1 MKRSHFLSLL
11 FGGGLLLLVLGLG
24 GLRSQKDGLRYHQN
38 PFAIQR
44 SGYGKV
50 LARLSQNSIDIAWH
64 LGVEQ
69 INPKHC
75 SDPNCTHEDHDHGHD
90 HGDDDHPEGEH
101 EDHDAHQTEVPEA
114 ELSLLEKAGIDVKS
128 MHCDQCRK
136 AAVAVLKQGGGAA
149 DALAAVE
156 KHDDE
161 IDDDVLAL
169 LPEPGHVHDEHCNH
183 DHGHGSEGK
192 ATMSEGWLADSVDWL
207 HDLSFKR
214 YDRTNPHSI
223 SERHKL
229 AITQDIADMML
240 RGYKMDPTDYGVYD
254 GYFLFLTIHEFGGTP
269 EMKEHARL
277 VSRITVDA
285 ARDELE
291 DPQPWLTAAGA
302 LLNLYFLD
310 QADLKAKGQE
320 APVKM
325 IEDYRQHMAYLLNQ
339 YAVVREKAKAEGRW
353 EAISEARRDAMRD
366 RERFAVMAAKQFD
379 AMLARANAPK
389 EGSGQP
395 QAPVKESV
403 AQGKGDLEG

>member
-75 SDPNCTHEDHDHGHD
+75 DDPNCTHEHHDHSRD
-90 HGDDDHPEGEH
+90 H
-101 EDHDAHQTEVPEA
+101 EDHAAHD
-114 ELSLLEKAGIDVKS
+114 EKEEGEKGGEP
-128 MHCDQCRK
+128 
-136 AAVAVLKQGGGAA
+136 AVAQSDREGKSAGA
-149 DALAAVE
+149 
-156 KHDDE
+156 HDLD

-183 DHGHGSEGK
+183 DHDHGHGSEGK
-192 ATMSEGWLADSVDWL
+192 AAVSEGWLADSVDWL

-223 SERHKL
+223 SPRHKL
-229 AITQDIADMML
+229 AITQEIADMLL

-389 EGSGQP
+389 EGSGHP